1 MSSVV
6 LNADLVS
13 LVSVVRRGAFAPA
26 AYLGVFVVKSGVVMM
41 EVQSDMRRGW
51 PSSVT
56 ASRGDRFASP
66 AGAPCVFKRQCACV
80 FKRVYFAKL
89 YSPKTPD
96 VESPATVKDNIDFRG

>member
-26 AYLGVFVVKSGVVMM
+26 AYLGVFVVKSVVVMM
-41 EVQSDMRRGW
+41 EVQSGMRRGW

-66 AGAPCVFKRQCACV
+66 AGAPCVVQAPVRLCV
-80 FKRVYFAKL
+80 QARFTLQNYTVQKL
-89 YSPKTPD
+89 PMSNRRPL
-96 VESPATVKDNIDFRG
+96 